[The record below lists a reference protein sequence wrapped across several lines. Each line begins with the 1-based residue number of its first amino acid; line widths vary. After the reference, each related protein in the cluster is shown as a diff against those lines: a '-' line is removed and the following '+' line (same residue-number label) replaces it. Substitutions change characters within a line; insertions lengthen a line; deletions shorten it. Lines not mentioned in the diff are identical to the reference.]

1 MRRAHGLESDELACC
16 EGRFVPDDDLWEK
29 RLDIGSVANERNMCE
44 VTPPLAPTHMGHGR
58 WPFLVDEDRTLLIPL
73 EQTDRCF
80 VQVDPKGVFPAGTF
94 EHKKFH
100 HCHAANAFN
109 NVTKKL
115 TKSATESWSKRAHL
129 WAVNQARLAG
139 HNSVPPA

>member
-29 RLDIGSVANERNMCE
+29 RLDIGSVAYERNMCE

-80 VQVDPKGVFPAGTF
+80 VQVDPKGGLP
-94 EHKKFH
+94 
-100 HCHAANAFN
+100 CWD
-109 NVTKKL
+109 L
-115 TKSATESWSKRAHL
+115 RA
-129 WAVNQARLAG
+129 QE
-139 HNSVPPA
+139 VPPLPRRECLQQRDEKTDKNLLQNRGPRGHTYGP